1 MMLHAVKTK
10 GVEKEFGPMEK
21 LMKKLGFV
29 RWSWDYHKVT
39 YDLKYTLA
47 GIDYY
52 LRLSGSVINDKSL
65 ENPKA
70 LLTLGT
76 PVFARHFYPHGLD
89 NDALVPAELQA
100 QVDEKL
106 AELEKALHAS

>member
-1 MMLHAVKTK
+1 MMFHEIKTK
-10 GVEKEFGPMEK
+10 GIEKEFGQLEK

-39 YDLKYTLA
+39 YDLKYTLD
-47 GIDYY
+47 GVDYY

-70 LLTLGT
+70 LLTIGT

-89 NDALVPAELQA
+89 DAVLVPEGLRAE
-100 QVDEKL
+100 VHKKL
-106 AELEKALHAS
+106 AELEKALNAS